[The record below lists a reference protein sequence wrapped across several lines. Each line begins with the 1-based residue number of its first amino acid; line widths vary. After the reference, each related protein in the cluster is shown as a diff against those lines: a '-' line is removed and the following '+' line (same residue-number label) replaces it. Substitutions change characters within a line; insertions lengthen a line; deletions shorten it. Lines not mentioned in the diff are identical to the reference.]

1 MLKQITL
8 SAAVAASTTTAAFAG
23 GLAEPTIVAVP
34 ATVPMAPV
42 PAPSDWTGFYVGGS
56 IGTGDVK
63 SDGSALA
70 DALSL
75 GVNGGY
81 LADLGDYVIGGELE
95 YSALDFENAGDDFD
109 ASVLRLKARAGY
121 DLGALLPYVTAGAA
135 QLTIEDGSGVNDF
148 GYFYGVGAD
157 YAVTDSIRVG
167 GEVLQHEFEDFNN
180 DGADISAT
188 TMGLRVS
195 YSF

>member
-8 SAAVAASTTTAAFAG
+8 SAAVVAGTTTSVFAG
-23 GLAEPTIVAVP
+23 GLAEPTIVQVP
-34 ATVPMAPV
+34 TAVPMAPV
-42 PAPSDWTGFYVGGS
+42 AASSDWTGFYVGGS
-56 IGTGDVK
+56 IGTGEVE

-70 DALSL
+70 DTLSL

-81 LADLGDYVIGGELE
+81 LTDLGDYVIGGELE
-95 YSALDFENAGDDFD
+95 YSALDFEDAGDDFD

-167 GEVLQHEFEDFNN
+167 GEVLQHEFEDFND
-180 DGADISAT
+180 DGSDISAT